1 MKRGW
6 KIFWI
11 VCAACLA
18 VGLVCCAAS
27 FAMGVTAEAI
37 AGRFPN
43 GIGFGMDHDRYSDDN
58 YIGDVP
64 MDDDYAD
71 DGYDNGDYDD
81 GAHHPDVHHDLE
93 DGYYET
99 EEPGNVIEGS

>member
-43 GIGFGMDHDRYSDDN
+43 GIGFVMDHDRYSDDN

-64 MDDDYAD
+64 MDDAIM
-71 DGYDNGDYDD
+71 
-81 GAHHPDVHHDLE
+81 
-93 DGYYET
+93 T
-99 EEPGNVIEGS
+99 IMTVIAMTAAIIAAAPIIRMFTMIWRMDIMRRRSREM